1 MTDATDLLSGL
12 DEGIETVRGLRI
24 RVFRRAGEGLPL
36 LLLHGFGGAAWNW
49 SEMAPL
55 LEGRPLV
62 IPDLPGHAGSDPL
75 PAARSLTP
83 YADVVAGLLDG
94 SAGVVGHS
102 MGAVVALRLAER
114 RPDLVAGLVL
124 AAPAGISSSTRLGEM
139 FLGVAA
145 VTKPGRIAGW
155 RAHRVARSPR
165 LKRFVFGGIEVSN
178 PQLLTER
185 AVHGFLRGPTMH
197 ADVYAAARALAADD
211 PRQNLDRVRCPAVV
225 LFGGRD
231 RQVPIEDG
239 FEYARRLRAPL
250 RVIADCGHLLIGE
263 RPDVCAR
270 VALEHLR

>member
-1 MTDATDLLSGL
+1 MDLLAGL
-12 DEGIETVRGLRI
+12 DERIETVRGVSI
-24 RVFRRAGEGLPL
+24 RVFRRDGEGLPI

-49 SEMAPL
+49 AEVVPR
-55 LEGRPLV
+55 LEGRALV
-62 IPDLPGHAGSDPL
+62 VPDLPGHAGSDPL
-75 PAARSLTP
+75 PAARSLAP

-94 SAGVVGHS
+94 PAGVMGHS

-114 RPDLVAGLVL
+114 RPDLVERLVL
-124 AAPAGISSSTRLGEM
+124 AAPAGISSSTRLGEV
-139 FLGVAA
+139 FLGLAA
-145 VTKPGRIAGW
+145 LTRPGRIAGL
-155 RAHRVARSPR
+155 RADRVARSPR
-165 LKRFVFGGIEVSN
+165 LKRLVFGAIEVSN
-178 PQLLTER
+178 PSLLTER

-211 PRQNLDRVRCPAVV
+211 PRQLLDRVRCPALV

-250 RVIADCGHLLIGE
+250 RVIADCGHLLVGE

-270 VALEHLR
+270 VALDFLR